1 MAGPGEK
8 MEPWTTTRTLRFSA
22 VALVGLA
29 GCASVAG
36 EAPLPYGAQARSLSG
51 EVLYPPPI
59 APSDLARREGEL
71 ARARAELE
79 AKPRDL
85 EAQLWVGRRLG
96 YLGRFREAV
105 DAFTLAA
112 LDHPE
117 DPRPWRFRGHRYITL
132 RRFDDA
138 QRDLEEAARRIEG
151 RPDEVEPSGAPNAR
165 GIELDT
171 LNQNVHYH
179 LGLARYLR
187 GDLDGALAAWRDCR
201 RFSNNPDAL
210 CSVTHWLYTVLR
222 RLGRDAEARA
232 VLEPIRADLDVVEY
246 HAYHRLVLAYK
257 GELDPTSLL
266 ASTSPSGGG
275 GVDFATMGYGIAN
288 MRLCDGERVRALETL
303 RRVEGCEAW
312 HAFGR
317 IAAEAELHRLGAVGR

>member
-1 MAGPGEK
+1 MGGRGGESG
-8 MEPWTTTRTLRFSA
+8 TLTATRTLRFWVIA
-22 VALVGLA
+22 AVGLSA
-29 GCASVAG
+29 CTTVGG
-36 EAPLPYGAQARSLSG
+36 EAPLPSGAQARSLSG

-59 APSDLARREGEL
+59 ASSDLARREEEL

-79 AKPRDL
+79 AKPGDL
-85 EAQLWVGRRLG
+85 EAQIWVGRRLG

-112 LDHPE
+112 LDHPD

-187 GDLDGALAAWRDCR
+187 GDLEGALAAWRDCR
-201 RFSNNPDAL
+201 RFSNNADAL

-222 RLGRDAEARA
+222 RLGREAEAQA
-232 VLEPIRADLDVVEY
+232 VLDPIRADLDVVEY
-246 HAYHRLVLAYK
+246 HAYHRLLLAYK
-257 GELDPTSLL
+257 GELDPASLL
-266 ASTSPSGGG
+266 ASTSPSGASA
-275 GVDFATMGYGIAN
+275 VDFATIGYGIAN

-303 RRVEGCEAW
+303 RQVEACEAW

-317 IAAEAELHRLGAVGR
+317 IAAEAELHRLGAGGL